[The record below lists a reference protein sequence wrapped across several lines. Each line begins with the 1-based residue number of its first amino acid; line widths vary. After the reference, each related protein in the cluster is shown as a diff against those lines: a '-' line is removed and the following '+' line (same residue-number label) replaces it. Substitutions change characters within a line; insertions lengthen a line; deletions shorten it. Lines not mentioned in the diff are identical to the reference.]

1 MKTMLKRGAGV
12 LMPIFSLP
20 SPYGIGTFGR
30 AAYEFIDQLKRG
42 RQTYWQVLPMG
53 PTCYGDSPYQS
64 YSAFAGNPYFID
76 LDTLKDE
83 KLLTQDEIDACWW
96 CDKQDQVK
104 YDALYYYRFPL
115 LRKAY
120 ERSGHKESVEYQAFL
135 EENEEWLDDYAL
147 YMAVKGKYE
156 GKGWMDWDEDI
167 RFRRP
172 EALSACREEL
182 AEEINYW
189 KFLQFKFFEQW
200 KKLKQYAK
208 EKELQ
213 IVGDIPIYVAL
224 DSADVWSHPELFQL
238 DEENLTPLKVSGV
251 PPDAFSEDGQLW
263 GNPLYRWDVHRN
275 TGFEWWMKRL
285 AHCFNM
291 YDVVRIDHFRGFDE
305 YYAIPYGDKTA
316 ERGWWEKGPGMDL
329 FRTVSQRLG
338 QKDIIAE
345 DLGFMTDSVKRLVE
359 ESGYPNM
366 KVIEF
371 AFDARDTGNASDYLP
386 HNYTNNCVVYTGTHD
401 NETLLGWYS
410 DITPEERHMVREYLW
425 NFHDDEK
432 GICRNM
438 IRLVMGSAAGR
449 CIIPIQDYLQ
459 LDNTARINQPST
471 LGINWKWRLT
481 EGQFTKELQKEMLA
495 LVTRFGRRNWTPDP
509 VEEEDEEKEEA

>member
-83 KLLTQDEIDACWW
+83 KLLTRDEIDACWW

-213 IVGDIPIYVAL
+213 I
-224 DSADVWSHPELFQL
+224 ELTEAAKDFVVEGGY
-238 DEENLTPLKVSGV
+238 DPMYGARPLKRFLQKHVDTLAAKLMLQGDV
-251 PPDAFSEDGQLW
+251 GAQDTIIIDVEDGKLVA
-263 GNPLYRWDVHRN
+263 R
-275 TGFEWWMKRL
+275 
-285 AHCFNM
+285 
-291 YDVVRIDHFRGFDE
+291 
-305 YYAIPYGDKTA
+305 
-316 ERGWWEKGPGMDL
+316 
-329 FRTVSQRLG
+329 SQ
-338 QKDIIAE
+338 
-345 DLGFMTDSVKRLVE
+345 SVCE
-359 ESGYPNM
+359 
-366 KVIEF
+366 
-371 AFDARDTGNASDYLP
+371 
-386 HNYTNNCVVYTGTHD
+386 
-401 NETLLGWYS
+401 
-410 DITPEERHMVREYLW
+410 
-425 NFHDDEK
+425 
-432 GICRNM
+432 
-438 IRLVMGSAAGR
+438 
-449 CIIPIQDYLQ
+449 
-459 LDNTARINQPST
+459 
-471 LGINWKWRLT
+471 
-481 EGQFTKELQKEMLA
+481 
-495 LVTRFGRRNWTPDP
+495 
-509 VEEEDEEKEEA
+509 